1 MDISQKPVPR
11 TDAAPGRRARA
22 LRAGAA
28 PALALAAL
36 LAGTV
41 HAAACGDMLLYAQ
54 RGAPDRPENSASAV
68 EAALEGGWDGVEVDV
83 QQLRSGEWVLNADPV
98 LGRSTSVSGRAVR
111 DMNAAAWREV
121 RLRERGGQL
130 TDEPAAFLDGVLD
143 GVRQHPAKVLAANLM
158 QPFANC
164 QASQNLT
171 ATLAAGLPAGQWFMT
186 AFDRRHLACARKLDP
201 HGYLGLVVLDASP
214 TGRPKSGAPIPIE
227 TARAQDLGRNWM
239 AGLLREV
246 GAPVGLH
253 LDARILQEN
262 PHVLEQARELGI
274 PVFTFGFEPAPAHV
288 AALRSGSAAA
298 RMRPSGA
305 IADGDAAGFCDAV
318 KAR

>member
-1 MDISQKPVPR
+1 
-11 TDAAPGRRARA
+11 
-22 LRAGAA
+22 
-28 PALALAAL
+28 
-36 LAGTV
+36 
-41 HAAACGDMLLYAQ
+41 
-54 RGAPDRPENSASAV
+54 
-68 EAALEGGWDGVEVDV
+68 
-83 QQLRSGEWVLNADPV
+83 
-98 LGRSTSVSGRAVR
+98 
-111 DMNAAAWREV
+111 
-121 RLRERGGQL
+121 
-130 TDEPAAFLDGVLD
+130 
-143 GVRQHPAKVLAANLM
+143 
-158 QPFANC
+158 
-164 QASQNLT
+164 
-171 ATLAAGLPAGQWFMT
+171 
-186 AFDRRHLACARKLDP
+186 
-201 HGYLGLVVLDASP
+201 
-214 TGRPKSGAPIPIE
+214 
-227 TARAQDLGRNWM
+227 M